1 MASLQPKKA
10 GKQKYWQIVESRRVN
25 GKPRPVVLAHLGTAE
40 TLLQKLQGLA
50 SAAKVKSFS
59 HGAVAALLA
68 LAEELQIPALI
79 NKHVASARPYMAD
92 KPVRNGLTVG
102 MTLLLGAIGKVC
114 APTSKRGWWPWA
126 KTTSLEYLLRCA
138 LSKVDSQHFWD
149 LMDALPVEA
158 IEAIEQELLKRVK
171 QAYALEDETLYY
183 DTANFFTFIAT
194 ANERCTLA
202 RRGKNKQKR
211 ADLRQ
216 VGLAMVVTPNDYVPV
231 FHMTYQGNRN
241 DCNVFREV
249 LAAIQRRMRAL
260 GMDLATHTL
269 VFDRGNNSKENLAL
283 VAKAKMHYVGA
294 LTPCHHKKLVAEAEG
309 RFEPVTVNG
318 QELGVY
324 RTQTAV
330 WGEERTVL
338 IFVSDRLKTG
348 QARGVYRSLEKKEE
362 QLRKLQR
369 SLQKPT
375 AKPVDKTRL
384 RAKVEA
390 IAKGQFIH
398 GIIQWALNDDADGPP
413 QLDFHIDQEKL
424 NALEDELGYRI
435 LMTDRHDWSTERIVQ
450 AFYGQSFVE
459 HAFKNIKNPCHL
471 TLKPQFHWTD
481 QKIRVHYFM
490 CVLGYLM
497 STLLWKQAREQAG
510 YKGTLDTLLDTLNTI
525 RLAALV
531 QAPNGRGKPKVTY
544 QLEQLDAAESALVQA
559 LGIAELHTKRPKIK
573 GLGVYTD

>member
-1 MASLQPKKA
+1 MASLQPKKSKS

-40 TLLQKLQGLA
+40 TLLQKLQGLG
-50 SAAKVKSFS
+50 SAAKVKSYS

-79 NKHVASARPYMAD
+79 NEHVASSRPYMGR
-92 KPVRNGLTVG
+92 KPVRHGLTVG

-126 KTTSLEYLLRCA
+126 RTTSLEYLLRCA

-171 QAYALEDETLYY
+171 QVYALEGETLYY
-183 DTANFFTFIAT
+183 DTTNFFTFIAT
-194 ANERCTLA
+194 TNERCTVA
-202 RRGKNKQKR
+202 QRGKNKQKR
-211 ADLRQ
+211 VDLRQ
-216 VGLAMVVTPNDYVPV
+216 VGLAMVVTPKDHVPV
-231 FHMTYQGNRN
+231 FHLTYPGNRN
-241 DCNVFREV
+241 DSKVFQEV
-249 LAAIQRRMRAL
+249 LVTIKRRMRAL

-269 VFDRGNNSKENLAL
+269 VFDRGNNSRKNLAL
-283 VAKAKMHYVGA
+283 LARAKMHYLGA
-294 LTPCHHKKLVAEAEG
+294 LSPYHHKKLVAEAEG
-309 RFEPVTVNG
+309 RFAPVTVNG

-324 RTQTAV
+324 RTRTAV

-338 IFVSDRLKTG
+338 IFVSDRLKSG
-348 QARGVYRSLEKKEE
+348 QLRGVYRSLANKEE

-375 AKPVDKTRL
+375 GKPVDKTQL
-384 RAKVEA
+384 LAKAEA
-390 IAKGQFIH
+390 IAKGQFLQ
-398 GIIQWALNDDADGPP
+398 GIIRWSVNDAAHGQP
-413 QLDFHIDQEKL
+413 QLEFHIDQDKL
-424 NALEDELGYRI
+424 HALEDELGYRI
-435 LMTDRHDWSTERIVQ
+435 LMTDRHDWSTERIIQ
-450 AFYGQSFVE
+450 GFYGQSFIE
-459 HAFKNIKNPCHL
+459 HAFKNIKNPYHL

-497 STLLWKQAREQAG
+497 STLLWHTPRRPRPGAQRTGKTQSHLPARA
-510 YKGTLDTLLDTLNTI
+510 
-525 RLAALV
+525 
-531 QAPNGRGKPKVTY
+531 NGRAGSHLGESSRHRGTPHQTTQDRRPWCIHRLTTITHEYAMSCTKPSKTV
-544 QLEQLDAAESALVQA
+544 
-559 LGIAELHTKRPKIK
+559 
-573 GLGVYTD
+573 